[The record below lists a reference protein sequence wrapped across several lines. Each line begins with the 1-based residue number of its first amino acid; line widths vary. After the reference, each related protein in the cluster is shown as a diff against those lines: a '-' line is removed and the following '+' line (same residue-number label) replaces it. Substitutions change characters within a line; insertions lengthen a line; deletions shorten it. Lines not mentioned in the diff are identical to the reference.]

1 MVSKAPGTALAYGGS
16 LQLGTDST
24 KRVTAD
30 VNVPLQ
36 RLGRGTAFRLN
47 ALYHDSDVAGRN
59 AVTYERWGVA
69 PSLAFGL
76 GTPTRV
82 TLNYFKLEQNNLSD
96 YGIPW
101 VPATNNVLV
110 DYRDKPAPVPRE
122 TFYGF
127 RSRDKEKM
135 GSDLATMKV
144 EHDFSDNLTL
154 RNQLRYGYSTRDSI
168 ATPPRFASNNSTTIN
183 REMRSWITQDTVW
196 DNQSDLRA
204 QFRTGSIE
212 HSVVSGLSLTREMN
226 TRKTRTAPN
235 SQTTLLNPNPDDVYT
250 GVITTSPIV
259 GDVTG
264 DSLGV
269 YAFDTVRLS
278 QQWEL
283 TGGLRWE
290 YFGVYGTST
299 AGAPVG
305 RVDRMTSGRAS
316 LMYRPRPT
324 GSVYFSYGTSLNP
337 SLEGLSYSTANT
349 AIEPEKTYSYELGSK
364 WSLFQERLLF
374 SGALFQTDK
383 TNARTP
389 GIDPGDPPQV
399 LDGRQR
405 VRGFELSATGN
416 VTRRLGVFATYDMLD
431 SRVVESNNPA
441 EVGKRLQNVP
451 RNSFSTWTTYQSPWR
466 VSVGGGVRYIGKRYG
481 NNTNTRF
488 VDGYWLLEM
497 MAAVQVSEHLD
508 LRVNLYNLTDEYYFD
523 RLGGGHVIPGTA
535 RSASISTNV
544 RF

>member
-1 MVSKAPGTALAYGGS
+1 
-16 LQLGTDST
+16 
-24 KRVTAD
+24 
-30 VNVPLQ
+30 
-36 RLGRGTAFRLN
+36 
-47 ALYHDSDVAGRN
+47 
-59 AVTYERWGVA
+59 
-69 PSLAFGL
+69 
-76 GTPTRV
+76 
-82 TLNYFKLEQNNLSD
+82 
-96 YGIPW
+96 
-101 VPATNNVLV
+101 
-110 DYRDKPAPVPRE
+110 
-122 TFYGF
+122 
-127 RSRDKEKM
+127 
-135 GSDLATMKV
+135 
-144 EHDFSDNLTL
+144 
-154 RNQLRYGYSTRDSI
+154 
-168 ATPPRFASNNSTTIN
+168 
-183 REMRSWITQDTVW
+183 
-196 DNQSDLRA
+196 
-204 QFRTGSIE
+204 
-212 HSVVSGLSLTREMN
+212 
-226 TRKTRTAPN
+226 
-235 SQTTLLNPNPDDVYT
+235 
-250 GVITTSPIV
+250 
-259 GDVTG
+259 
-264 DSLGV
+264 
-269 YAFDTVRLS
+269 
-278 QQWEL
+278 
-283 TGGLRWE
+283 
-290 YFGVYGTST
+290 
-299 AGAPVG
+299 
-305 RVDRMTSGRAS
+305 MTSGRAS
-316 LMYRPRPT
+316 LMYKPRPT

-337 SLEGLSYSTANT
+337 SLEGLCYSTANT

-451 RNSFSTWTTYQSPWR
+451 RNSFSAWTTYQSPWR